1 MWCMQKKMSFLQQ
14 LDGIAQGVAT
24 YSLEIQQRATP
35 PSPAYKVAMEIILER
50 VDQLAYVF
58 VIAPFCHDSQHIYE
72 KVKHSI
78 CAILQLI
85 KTQQRQ
91 GKLPADDDDFL
102 LVLFETFTKLCVRL
116 LCENTFIEIE
126 EGQTVHASRGVCRAG
141 AA

>member
-1 MWCMQKKMSFLQQ
+1 MWCIKKMSFLQQ
-14 LDGIAQGVAT
+14 LDGIAQRVAI
-24 YSLEIQQRATP
+24 YSLEIQQRATLT
-35 PSPAYKVAMEIILER
+35 SPAYKLAMEIILER

-85 KTQQRQ
+85 KAQQLQ
-91 GKLPADDDDFL
+91 SKLPADDEDFL

-116 LCENTFIEIE
+116 LCENTFIEIK
-126 EGQTVHASRGVCRAG
+126 EGETVVASHTVGHVGTA
-141 AA
+141 